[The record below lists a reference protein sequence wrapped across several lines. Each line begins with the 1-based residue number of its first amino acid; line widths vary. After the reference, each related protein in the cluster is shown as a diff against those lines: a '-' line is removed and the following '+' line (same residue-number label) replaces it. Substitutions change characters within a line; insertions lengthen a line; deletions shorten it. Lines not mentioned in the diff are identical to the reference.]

1 MAMEIH
7 DIYRGSLERMARTI
21 GNITY
26 FSAN

>member
-1 MAMEIH
+1 
-7 DIYRGSLERMARTI
+7 MARTI